1 MNEYWACV
9 WHLVGIPIPQCPLN
23 RHAYTTV
30 VDAVIIS
37 YQQNLY
43 IYQRTVFSYQKSDI
57 NRKSIVKT
65 WLQQFSVI
73 FLSCLMANEQQVLQT
88 DCSCSRARSSR
99 LSLFYYD
106 YNQSQSRPVA
116 LLSRVNTHH
125 SCSQHARPQCVC
137 VETQQG
143 SSKGTGSAVSSSSS
157 LSLCTRVFGWIR
169 MSKLLVMRIIL
180 VDYLGQSVPLW
191 LVRTNKHCYYG

>member
-1 MNEYWACV
+1 M
-9 WHLVGIPIPQCPLN
+9 PIV
-23 RHAYTTV
+23 TTV

-57 NRKSIVKT
+57 NRKSIVKK

-106 YNQSQSRPVA
+106 YNQSQSRPLHCSA
-116 LLSRVNTHH
+116 ESIPITHVPSTH
-125 SCSQHARPQCVC
+125 DHNVC
-137 VETQQG
+137 V
-143 SSKGTGSAVSSSSS
+143 SRHSKAAQRAREV
-157 LSLCTRVFGWIR
+157 LFLRLLCCHFAHVFLDESG
-169 MSKLLVMRIIL
+169 
-180 VDYLGQSVPLW
+180 
-191 LVRTNKHCYYG
+191 